1 MELDRDDARG
11 ARRYLEHDGGLVL
24 RSTRRGA
31 LVFRTDNAR
40 RMMRSLRELPQ
51 APAEPGRAPSDRP
64 DAAPAA

>member
-51 APAEPGRAPSDRP
+51 APAEPGRAPIDKP

>member
-1 MELDRDDARG
+1 MEPDRDDARG
-11 ARRYLEHDGGLVL
+11 ARRSLEHDGGLVL

-51 APAEPGRAPSDRP
+51 APEKGRQPSDRP
-64 DAAPAA
+64 DTAPAA